1 MRGDD
6 EYVPPEP
13 EPVNPF
19 DVLTDDEIAE
29 DVDNDARWTRRFT
42 R

>member
-6 EYVPPEP
+6 EYVPPDP
-13 EPVNPF
+13 EPVNPL
-19 DVLTDDEIAE
+19 DVLTDEELAE
-29 DVDNDARWTRRFT
+29 LADWRETRRL

>member
-13 EPVNPF
+13 EPVNPL
-19 DVLTDDEIAE
+19 DVLTDDEIAQ
-29 DVDNDARWTRRFT
+29 DVADGAGWTRRF